1 VFSNDLLLAGLL
13 LLAAISIATI
23 VFLLV
28 NPYFSGE
35 RRTDKRIQGVTENRT
50 QRVAIKAQ
58 ADAAQNRRRQ
68 VTETLKD
75 LEDREKQREKVSM
88 RLRLERA
95 GLEISPRAFWM
106 ASLGCGLGVG
116 LSIWL
121 SAPNLPIIVPL
132 LGIFVG
138 ALGLPRWVL
147 ARLIKRRQYKFTD
160 EFANAIDVIVR
171 GVKAGL
177 PLNDCIRV
185 IAAETREPVKSEF
198 RAIVEST
205 SIGMPLT
212 EAATKLYDRIPLPE
226 SNFFGIVIMI
236 QQKAGGSLA
245 EALSNL
251 SRVLRER
258 KKMKSKIQAMSMEAK
273 ASAAIIASL
282 PIAVMLL
289 VYLTSP
295 SYIELLWTE
304 PMGRLMLFCS
314 AVWMMVGTLVM
325 RRMIN
330 FDF

>member
-1 VFSNDLLLAGLL
+1 MASPLVIALLATVGVGGVAYALLYPLVAKGNLAERRKREITVAEIEQRRARRTPDAATSRRQQVEDTLKKVEQRQRSRKNPPLAVRLQQAGLTISKQQF
-13 LLAAISIATI
+13 LLAS
-23 VFLLV
+23 V
-28 NPYFSGE
+28 
-35 RRTDKRIQGVTENRT
+35 
-50 QRVAIKAQ
+50 
-58 ADAAQNRRRQ
+58 
-68 VTETLKD
+68 
-75 LEDREKQREKVSM
+75 
-88 RLRLERA
+88 
-95 GLEISPRAFWM
+95 
-106 ASLGCGLGVG
+106 
-116 LSIWL
+116 
-121 SAPNLPIIVPL
+121 
-132 LGIFVG
+132 
-138 ALGLPRWVL
+138 ALGLAIAVLAMLMRLDWYVAFGLAFVSAIGAPRWTL
-147 ARLIKRRQYKFTD
+147 SYLKKRREQAFIA
-160 EFANAIDVIVR
+160 ELPNAIDVIVR

-314 AVWMMVGTLVM
+314 AVWMMVGTFVM